1 MGLACLLLFCA
12 LLHLIPTY
20 RTRLFLPNLVRKV
33 FGFSSLFFSSGFLF
47 PFFPASRSFFFSSLA
62 CLLSLSRSHA
72 RSLRNRKPPFF
83 SQKQWVDPPALPA
96 GEEKEDERERN
107 SNRGRRQRRRR
118 GGRRPLHAALSR
130 LFGWL
135 VTVVTVPDAVI
146 LESAGLD
153 ALVLTW
159 CFKLGMQVRRE
170 EKVLFFFFFPLKK
183 YLSSSKL

>member
-1 MGLACLLLFCA
+1 MHDRFE
-12 LLHLIPTY
+12 IENP
-20 RTRLFLPNLVRKV
+20 
-33 FGFSSLFFSSGFLF
+33 LFF
-47 PFFPASRSFFFSSLA
+47 P
-62 CLLSLSRSHA
+62 
-72 RSLRNRKPPFF
+72 
-83 SQKQWVDPPALPA
+83 QKQWVDPPALPA

-170 EKVLFFFFFPLKK
+170 EKVFFFFFFPLKK

>member
-47 PFFPASRSFFFSSLA
+47 PFFPASRRFFFSSLA

-83 SQKQWVDPPALPA
+83 PQKQWVDPPALPA

-170 EKVLFFFFFPLKK
+170 EKVLFFFFFPFKK